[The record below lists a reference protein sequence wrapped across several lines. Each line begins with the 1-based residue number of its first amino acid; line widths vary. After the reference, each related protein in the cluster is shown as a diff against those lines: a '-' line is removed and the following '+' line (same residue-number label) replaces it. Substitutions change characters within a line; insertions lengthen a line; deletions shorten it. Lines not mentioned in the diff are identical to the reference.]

1 MKREERRG
9 GFFLFIFFFF
19 VEFFVIFEH
28 TNDKGGLG
36 RRHGT
41 KQTTRKKTTT
51 KEHNHHRI
59 EKRMKPNTWATPDFS
74 YYLSRRDIEE
84 KLRKLETDYASIV
97 RVNYVKKSSSS
108 SANENAT
115 SSYSVVIPVVTINAD
130 GKFDDESG
138 AGREKTRLF
147 YDFGEHGREIITVD
161 TAFRFMEL
169 LVKAVK
175 GEGDNDN
182 IDAFS
187 MQKAT
192 NDRDS
197 FLESLK
203 QTTFTIIPIENV
215 NGRALVEDSKKFC
228 ERKNGRGVDVNRNF
242 PVNFGVKE
250 KDYDPNEEFPGP
262 YAMSEPESKVLE
274 KLFKDVKPHAWVN
287 VHSGMEAIFTP
298 YDHKNVEPEGEFPD
312 LARNIAEQINQMHC
326 GKRCVTGSG
335 GKGVGYLA
343 HGTVTDYAFDVMK
356 VPAAFTWE
364 IYGDTQAHYDDCFA
378 MFNPVTREKHDEVVE
393 AWAGAGLSLA
403 HLMRAHPAVE
413 ERKDQRS
420 GSSRAALSDA
430 EEEKPVTKTTV
441 SSGNNDDHYQSLRG
455 AGQIRGD
462 ARLRGSKINRKGH
475 ARSQMF
481 GARDQDIDAGKY
493 LILVSIFTFLYFLAR
508 RQFRAVKRYRTT
520 RRNRDKATV

>member
-1 MKREERRG
+1 
-9 GFFLFIFFFF
+9 
-19 VEFFVIFEH
+19 
-28 TNDKGGLG
+28 
-36 RRHGT
+36 
-41 KQTTRKKTTT
+41 
-51 KEHNHHRI
+51 
-59 EKRMKPNTWATPDFS
+59 MKPNTWATPDFS

-298 YDHKNVEPEGEFPD
+298 YDHKNVEPEGEYPD
-312 LARNIAEQINQMHC
+312 LARNIAEQIN
-326 GKRCVTGSG
+326 
-335 GKGVGYLA
+335 
-343 HGTVTDYAFDVMK
+343 
-356 VPAAFTWE
+356 
-364 IYGDTQAHYDDCFA
+364 
-378 MFNPVTREKHDEVVE
+378 
-393 AWAGAGLSLA
+393 
-403 HLMRAHPAVE
+403 
-413 ERKDQRS
+413 
-420 GSSRAALSDA
+420 
-430 EEEKPVTKTTV
+430 
-441 SSGNNDDHYQSLRG
+441 
-455 AGQIRGD
+455 
-462 ARLRGSKINRKGH
+462 
-475 ARSQMF
+475 
-481 GARDQDIDAGKY
+481 
-493 LILVSIFTFLYFLAR
+493 
-508 RQFRAVKRYRTT
+508 
-520 RRNRDKATV
+520 